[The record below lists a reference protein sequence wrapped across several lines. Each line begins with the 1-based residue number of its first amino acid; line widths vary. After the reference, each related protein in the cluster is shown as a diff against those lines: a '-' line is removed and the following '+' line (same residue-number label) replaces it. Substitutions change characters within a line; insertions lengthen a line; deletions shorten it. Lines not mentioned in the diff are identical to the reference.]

1 MPGGL
6 VLLPGQQG
14 PRSWQRTLEL
24 PSKNGLLPT
33 PHTNCSIRQW
43 SCSHFGGFSKLAT
56 YHRLGLLERG
66 LPGVGAHVHEP
77 PAAVPC

>member
-6 VLLPGQQG
+6 LLPSGQQG
-14 PRSWQRTLEL
+14 PLSWWGTLEL
-24 PSKNGLLPT
+24 SSKNGLLPT
-33 PHTNCSIRQW
+33 PRTSCSTRQW
-43 SCSHFGGFSKLAT
+43 SRSHFGGFSKLAT

-77 PAAVPC
+77 SAAVPC